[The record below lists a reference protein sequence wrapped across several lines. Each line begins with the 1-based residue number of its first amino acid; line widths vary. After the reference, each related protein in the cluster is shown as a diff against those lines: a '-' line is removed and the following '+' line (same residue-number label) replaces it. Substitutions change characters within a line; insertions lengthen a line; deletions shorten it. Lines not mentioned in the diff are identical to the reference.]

1 MEVCRIR
8 KEKGESGFFLM
19 LRFICF
25 FNLEHVSGWY
35 PYLTGGGGGLQRQRR
50 VLKLRGGGGGHLP
63 PSHTHTPTQIFQNA
77 LELFVG
83 RSKPVRNNHS
93 V

>member
-1 MEVCRIR
+1 MCQVGTHI
-8 KEKGESGFFLM
+8 LQ
-19 LRFICF
+19 
-25 FNLEHVSGWY
+25 
-35 PYLTGGGGGLQRQRR
+35 GGGGGGGF
-50 VLKLRGGGGGHLP
+50 RGGGGGFETWGGGGGGGGVAGPAGSFETGRCGDGGHLP

-83 RSKPVRNNHS
+83 RSKPLRNNHS

>member
-1 MEVCRIR
+1 MEVRRIR

-35 PYLTGGGGGLQRQRR
+35 PYLTGEGG
-50 VLKLRGGGGGHLP
+50 RGVAETAE
-63 PSHTHTPTQIFQNA
+63 SFET
-77 LELFVG
+77 
-83 RSKPVRNNHS
+83 
-93 V
+93 